1 MSSKYAA
8 FKEAVADTGIA
19 LMINFPL
26 NMGLVVVSRTYDM
39 GVLATT
45 VFFTVVFTIV
55 AIVRK
60 TYLRLYFEKRNQ
72 RKRGSSA

>member
-1 MSSKYAA
+1 MNSKYAA

-26 NMGLVVVSRTYDM
+26 NMGLIVISRAYDM
-39 GVLATT
+39 GVLTT
-45 VFFTVVFTIV
+45 TIFFTVVFTIV

-72 RKRGSSA
+72 RKRERSS